1 MKRIQGDFNTIASEP
16 IDVIKF
22 GTRQEREELPR
33 LGLQAGERVLLFD
46 GEGLEGEAIL
56 SRRSHPLADGSDA
69 WMADPDPATW
79 RDTGPQASPR
89 PSLGEQEPVG

>member
-1 MKRIQGDFNTIASEP
+1 MKRIQVDFNTIASEP

-56 SRRSHPLADGSDA
+56 SRTGSDA